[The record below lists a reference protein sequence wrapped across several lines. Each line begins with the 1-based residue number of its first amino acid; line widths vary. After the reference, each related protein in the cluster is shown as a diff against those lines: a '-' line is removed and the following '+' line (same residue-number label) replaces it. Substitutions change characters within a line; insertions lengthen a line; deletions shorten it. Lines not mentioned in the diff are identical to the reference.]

1 VCCPLL
7 LLDIVSLAKFIEL
20 LKNYRLGILGLLRDK
35 YSYFVMC
42 FTDGGQ
48 DNGNEDA
55 PENNPSY
62 TTVYVGNLP
71 HDVSY
76 MN

>member
-1 VCCPLL
+1 
-7 LLDIVSLAKFIEL
+7 
-20 LKNYRLGILGLLRDK
+20 
-35 YSYFVMC
+35 MC

-48 DNGNEDA
+48 DNNNNEDA
-55 PENNPSY
+55 PENNSLY

-76 MN
+76 VD

>member
-1 VCCPLL
+1 
-7 LLDIVSLAKFIEL
+7 
-20 LKNYRLGILGLLRDK
+20 
-35 YSYFVMC
+35 MC
-42 FTDGGQ
+42 STDGGQ
-48 DNGNEDA
+48 DNNNEEA

-76 MN
+76 MNWKNEILQCESFNFFFIHKDENIFMY

>member
-1 VCCPLL
+1 
-7 LLDIVSLAKFIEL
+7 
-20 LKNYRLGILGLLRDK
+20 
-35 YSYFVMC
+35 MC

-48 DNGNEDA
+48 DNSNEDA

-76 MN
+76 YVGLVWFV